1 MEFTCLSKGTGS
13 QFPPCHILNFCGMKI
28 LLDCPLDLSALTPFS
43 PVPAA
48 FYALPSLEDDKMDA
62 NNDGGSMVVPAK
74 RQKIE
79 NQPDNKSLIF
89 AEPWYKTVM
98 NLHLWNPSFIDV
110 VLISSPMGILG
121 LPLLTRMKGFSA
133 KIYATEV
140 SARLGELVMR
150 DLVSMHGELKQF
162 YGPMVADFP
171 EWMRKE
177 EVEKIPSALR
187 EIILGKDGAELGG
200 LMPLYRIQKLKYAE
214 EACYNGTLV
223 IKAFSSGVE
232 MGSCNWILDGPKG
245 VIAYL
250 SNSSFISSQA
260 AAFDYQ
266 SLQGTDALLY
276 SDFSTLSSTEDEDE
290 ENQSVQLDDKL
301 PPSSHPLVGLYHSTK
316 EDSEE
321 MEKLAFICSCTIECI
336 KGGGSVF
343 IPINQLGI
351 FLQLLEDVSKAID
364 ASAMKV
370 PIYIISSVAE
380 DLLAYLNIVPE
391 WLSRQRQERLFD
403 GEPLFDH
410 VKLLEDKK
418 IHVLPN
424 IHSDKFW
431 MHSQE
436 PFIVFCP
443 HWSLRLGP
451 IVHLLQHWRQDPK
464 SLLILEGMVDPQLA
478 LLPFKPMAM
487 KVLQC
492 HFQSGIGLRRVRPL
506 LETLQPKTLLFPEEF
521 RSHISFPSEK
531 FRSVL
536 FYTEGETSKVL
547 CKDGLELKIPATPAS
562 NFYWNAFKEQEI
574 SLARL
579 NGELVV
585 ENGRYRLLLDNNEK
599 NSNGRTNLVPDLE
612 KLLAAFTNLGINA
625 SVEHQKMNIPC
636 VIHTHEPYKA
646 VMEIGTSGVVITTS
660 AENVASHLYKAL
672 DSVLKGK

>member
-1 MEFTCLSKGTGS
+1 
-13 QFPPCHILNFCGMKI
+13 
-28 LLDCPLDLSALTPFS
+28 
-43 PVPAA
+43 
-48 FYALPSLEDDKMDA
+48 
-62 NNDGGSMVVPAK
+62 
-74 RQKIE
+74 
-79 NQPDNKSLIF
+79 
-89 AEPWYKTVM
+89 
-98 NLHLWNPSFIDV
+98 
-110 VLISSPMGILG
+110 MGILG

-200 LMPLYRIQKLKYAE
+200 LMPLYSEADVNDCVLRIQKLKYAE

-223 IKAFSSGVE
+223 IKAFSSGLE

-260 AAFDYQ
+260 TAFDYQ

-276 SDFSTLSSTEDEDE
+276 SDFSTLSSTEDDEDE

-301 PPSSHPLVGLYHSTK
+301 PPSSHALVQLYGNTK

-351 FLQLLEDVSKAID
+351 FLQLLEEVSKAID

-431 MHSQE
+431 MHSHE

-451 IVHLLQHWRQDPK
+451 IVHLLQHWRKDSK

-478 LLPFKPMAM
+478 LLPFKPMVM

-521 RSHISFPSEK
+521 RSHISFPSKK
-531 FRSVL
+531 FHSVL
-536 FYTEGETSKVL
+536 FYTEGETSKVS
-547 CKDGLELKIPATPAS
+547 CKDGSELKIPATPAS
-562 NFYWNAFKEQEI
+562 NFYWNTFKEQEI
-574 SLARL
+574 SLAKL

-599 NSNGRTNLVPDLE
+599 NSNGRTNSVPNLE
-612 KLLAAFTNLGINA
+612 KLLATFTNLGINA
-625 SVEHQKMNIPC
+625 SVEHQKMNSESQIPC
-636 VIHTHEPYKA
+636 VIHTQEPYKA
-646 VMEIGTSGVVITTS
+646 VMEIGTSGVVITTA

-672 DSVLKGK
+672 DSVLKGN